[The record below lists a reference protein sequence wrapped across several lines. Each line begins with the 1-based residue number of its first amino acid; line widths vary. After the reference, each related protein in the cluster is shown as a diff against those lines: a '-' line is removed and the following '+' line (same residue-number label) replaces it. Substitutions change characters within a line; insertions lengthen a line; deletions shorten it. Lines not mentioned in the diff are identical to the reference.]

1 MLALKDYG
9 SSDDNSEPENESEIK
24 KREVNCIVDSTNV
37 SVVNSISAG
46 NLTASINMQI
56 CSAPEVI
63 PTVNIR

>member
-9 SSDDNSEPENESEIK
+9 SSDDNSEPENESE